1 MKRSFSGFQPLC
13 RRRVSNLF
21 FPSLVFVFCALF
33 NAACLAQTPDPAQ
46 VRTALKEI
54 LSRPEFRPSPP
65 SAANPILKAIRNF
78 FYHLYGALERFW
90 HWLQRRLHFGNMA
103 TSSIPRPVVY
113 VLVVGLVLL
122 GGWLL
127 WRLVRNAIWP
137 RLTKPQEKPSFK
149 VTTET
154 EPAPVVLPEAEVL
167 LQQAQQFAAAG
178 DYRRAFR
185 TLFLAI
191 LCRLDQAQIIEY
203 ARDRTNF
210 EYLRAL
216 RAKRLDGFYEVIA
229 PLARDFDKFWY
240 GQFAAEEGD
249 YRRGLSAYETVVK
262 LLGGAAIRGAQGGM
276 NGA

>member
-1 MKRSFSGFQPLC
+1 MKQSFFGFQPFS
-13 RRRVSNLF
+13 RRTVSNLL
-21 FPSLVFVFCALF
+21 FPSLVFVFCALL
-33 NAACLAQTPDPAQ
+33 NAACSAQTPGPAQ

-54 LSRPEFRPSPP
+54 LSRSEFRPAPTS
-65 SAANPILKAIRNF
+65 SANPILKAIKNF
-78 FYHLYGALERFW
+78 FHHLYSALERFW

-103 TSSIPRPVVY
+103 ASYIPRPVVY
-113 VLVVGLVLL
+113 ILVVGLVLL

-137 RLTKPQEKPSFK
+137 RLTKQQEKPSFK
-149 VTTET
+149 VTTEP

-185 TLFLAI
+185 ALFLAI

-210 EYLRAL
+210 EYLRTL
-216 RAKRLDGFYEVIA
+216 RAKRLDRFYEVIA
-229 PLARDFDKFWY
+229 PLVRDFDKFWY
-240 GQFAAEEGD
+240 GQFAAEEQD
-249 YRRGLSAYETVVK
+249 YRRGLNAYETVVN
-262 LLGGAAIRGAQGGM
+262 LLGGATARSAQEGV